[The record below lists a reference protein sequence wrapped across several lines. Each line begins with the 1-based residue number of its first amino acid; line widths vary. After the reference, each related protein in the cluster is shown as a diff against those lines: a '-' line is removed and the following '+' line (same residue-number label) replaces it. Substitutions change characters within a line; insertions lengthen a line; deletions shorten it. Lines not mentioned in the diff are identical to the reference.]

1 MVRIQRVTGNRAPL
15 GNVVPL
21 GKASWSS
28 PLGQFC
34 KMGFGCCWRSRAE
47 CYANGSRCGWR
58 SRGKCGWC
66 RVENQRGMQ
75 DGWCWSGSRATC
87 YERALR
93 FLPGQR
99 VPRMSGGNDVKVG
112 IGLDKRR
119 FHNHNSVKEAPVL
132 RLSDAREGVEIKP
145 NRR

>member
-1 MVRIQRVTGNRAPL
+1 MQIGLVAVGDQGA
-15 GNVVPL
+15 NVV
-21 GKASWSS
+21 GAVSKTNVA
-28 PLGQFC
+28 C
-34 KMGFGCCWRSRAE
+34 KMGGV
-47 CYANGSRCGWR
+47 G
-58 SRGKCGWC
+58 RGQGQHVMNAHC
-66 RVENQRGMQ
+66 V
-75 DGWCWSGSRATC
+75 
-87 YERALR
+87 